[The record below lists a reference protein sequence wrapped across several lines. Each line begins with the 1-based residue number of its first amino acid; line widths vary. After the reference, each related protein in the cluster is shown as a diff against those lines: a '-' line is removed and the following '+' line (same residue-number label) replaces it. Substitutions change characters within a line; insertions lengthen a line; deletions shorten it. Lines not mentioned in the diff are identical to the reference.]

1 VGLAESVDIEGAIV
15 AVQVKSKVDEIRA
28 QLPAVHSSAYLNT
41 GTNGPLPRVAHEAM
55 AQMALQ
61 EFEEGRIAMDGWKV
75 KMALKPAARD
85 ALARAFNVKSS
96 EIALTQLTTEGMNI
110 MIHGVD
116 WQRGDEAIITNLEHP
131 GGQLPLYVAAHRNG
145 VQIRVV
151 DLGNGEGDVAGKI
164 ERVIT
169 KRTRALVISHL
180 AWNTGAVLPLKEI
193 VEVCRKHDVLV
204 LVDAA
209 QSAGSIDPKLYE
221 NDPDA
226 YAMPGQKWMCGPE
239 GTGSLWIREERISW
253 FQQTYVNYGNAMGG
267 VDNMGG
273 YFTPT
278 AGAARF
284 DRIATY
290 FPLIAG
296 QQAATEWLADDVGMD
311 WAYDRIAELGKL
323 AYKTLEDIDGIS
335 LLTPKKNMAGL
346 VSFNLAGIE
355 PNDLVTTLFE
365 RGFTLRTIPSPSCVR
380 MATGFY
386 NTEEEIT
393 TLGAAIEEV
402 KRELPKTM

>member
-1 VGLAESVDIEGAIV
+1 
-15 AVQVKSKVDEIRA
+15 
-28 QLPAVHSSAYLNT
+28 
-41 GTNGPLPRVAHEAM
+41 
-55 AQMALQ
+55 
-61 EFEEGRIAMDGWKV
+61 
-75 KMALKPAARD
+75 
-85 ALARAFNVKSS
+85 
-96 EIALTQLTTEGMNI
+96 MNI

-131 GGQLPLYVAAHRNG
+131 GGQLPLYVVARRYG
-145 VQIRVV
+145 VQVRTV

-239 GTGSLWIREERISW
+239 GTGSLWIRDERISW
-253 FQQTYVNYGNAMGG
+253 FQQTYVNYGSAMGG
-267 VDNMGG
+267 VDNQGG

-290 FPLIAG
+290 YPLIGG
-296 QQAATEWLADDVGMD
+296 QKAATEWLADEVGMD
-311 WAYDRIAELGKL
+311 WIYSRIADLGKL
-323 AYKTLEDIDGIS
+323 AYKTLENIDGVT
-335 LLTPKKNMAGL
+335 LLTPKSNMAGL
-346 VSFNLAGIE
+346 ISFNLAGIE
-355 PNDLVTTLFE
+355 PNDLVTALFE
-365 RGFTLRTIPSPSCVR
+365 RGFILRTIPSPACVR
-380 MATGFY
+380 LSTGFY

-393 TLGAAIEEV
+393 TLGAAIEEL
-402 KRELPKTM
+402 KRELPKAM

>member
-1 VGLAESVDIEGAIV
+1 M
-15 AVQVKSKVDEIRA
+15 AVQIDAKVDEIRA
-28 QLPAVHSSAYLNT
+28 QLPAVHAQAYLNT

-61 EFEEGRIAMDGWKV
+61 EYEEGRIAMDGWKT

-85 ALARAFNVKSS
+85 ALARAFQVKAD

-131 GGQLPLYVAAHRNG
+131 GGQLPLYVAARRSG
-145 VQIRVV
+145 VQIRLV
-151 DLGNGEGDVAGKI
+151 DLGNGDGDVAGKI

-169 KRTRALVISHL
+169 RRTRALVISHL

-253 FQQTYVNYGNAMGG
+253 FQQTYVNYGSAMGG
-267 VDNMGG
+267 VDNTGG

-278 AGAARF
+278 PGAARF

-296 QQAATEWLADDVGMD
+296 QQAATEWLVDDVGLD
-311 WAYDRIAELGKL
+311 WAYDRIATLGKL
-323 AYKTLEDIDGIS
+323 AYKTLESIDGIKI
-335 LLTPKKNMAGL
+335 LTPKGNMAGL
-346 VSFNLAGIE
+346 ISFNLTGIE

-380 MATGFY
+380 LSTGFY
-386 NTEEEIT
+386 NTEEEIAN
-393 TLGAAIEEV
+393 LGAAIEEV
-402 KRELPKTM
+402 KREIPKTM

>member
-1 VGLAESVDIEGAIV
+1 V
-15 AVQVKSKVDEIRA
+15 AVQVDSKVDQIRA
-28 QLPAVHSSAYLNT
+28 QLPAVHAKAYLNT
-41 GTNGPLPRVAHEAM
+41 GTNGPLPRVAAEAM
-55 AQMALQ
+55 AELAL
-61 EFEEGRIAMDGWKV
+61 EELEQGRISMDAWKS

-85 ALARAFNVKSS
+85 ALARAFNVKSD

-131 GGQLPLYVAAHRNG
+131 GGQLPLYVAAHRHG
-145 VQIRVV
+145 VQIRLV
-151 DLGNGEGDVAGKI
+151 DLGTGDGDVAGKI
-164 ERVIT
+164 ERAIT

-193 VEVCRKHDVLV
+193 VETCRKHDVLV

-221 NDPDA
+221 NDPDG

-239 GTGSLWIREERISW
+239 GTGSLWIREERIGW
-253 FQQTYVNYGNAMGG
+253 FQQTYVNYGSAMGG
-267 VDNMGG
+267 VDNQGG

-278 AGAARF
+278 SGAARF

-290 FPLIAG
+290 YPLIAG
-296 QQAATEWLADDVGMD
+296 QKAATEWLVDEIGMD
-311 WAYDRIAELGKL
+311 WAYARIAELGKQ
-323 AYKTLEDIDGIS
+323 AYRTLEGIDGVTI
-335 LLTPKKNMAGL
+335 LTPKKNMAGL

-355 PNDLVTTLFE
+355 PNDLVTNLFD
-365 RGFTLRTIPSPSCVR
+365 RGFILRTIPSPSCVR
-380 MATGFY
+380 LATGFY
-386 NTEEEIT
+386 NTEDEIAN
-393 TLGAAIEEV
+393 LGSAIEEI

>member
-1 VGLAESVDIEGAIV
+1 V
-15 AVQVKSKVDEIRA
+15 AVQVDSKVDAIRA
-28 QLPAVHSSAYLNT
+28 QLAAVHAKAYLNT
-41 GTNGPLPRVAHEAM
+41 GTNGPLPRAAAEAM
-55 AQMALQ
+55 AQMAL
-61 EFEEGRIAMDGWKV
+61 EEYEQGRISMDAWQV
-75 KMALKPAARD
+75 KMALKPEARN
-85 ALARAFNVKSS
+85 ALARAFNVKAD

-131 GGQLPLYVAAHRNG
+131 GGQLPLYVVAHRHG
-145 VQIRVV
+145 VQVRTV
-151 DLGNGEGDVAGKI
+151 DLGNGGGDVAGKI
-164 ERVIT
+164 ESVIT

-253 FQQTYVNYGNAMGG
+253 FQQTYVNYSSAMGG
-267 VDNMGG
+267 VDNQGG
-273 YFTPT
+273 YFAPTP
-278 AGAARF
+278 GAARF

-290 FPLIAG
+290 YPLIAG
-296 QQAATEWLADDVGMD
+296 QRAATEWLADDVGMD
-311 WAYDRIAELGKL
+311 WIYSRIAELGKL
-323 AYKTLEDIDGIS
+323 AYKTLANIDGVSI
-335 LLTPKKNMAGL
+335 LTPKSNMAGL
-346 VSFNLAGIE
+346 ISFNLAGIE
-355 PNDLVTTLFE
+355 PNDLVTTLFD
-365 RGFTLRTIPSPSCVR
+365 RGFILRTIPSPSCVR
-380 MATGFY
+380 LSTGFY
-386 NTEEEIT
+386 NTEEEIEN
-393 TLGAAIEEV
+393 LGAAIEEL
-402 KRELPKTM
+402 KRELPKAM

>member
-1 VGLAESVDIEGAIV
+1 M
-15 AVQVKSKVDEIRA
+15 AVQIETKVDEIRA
-28 QLPAVHSSAYLNT
+28 QLPAVHAKAYLNT
-41 GTNGPLPRVAHEAM
+41 GTNGPLPRAAAEAM
-55 AQMALQ
+55 AQMAL
-61 EFEEGRIAMDGWKV
+61 EEYEQGRISMDAWTV
-75 KMALKPAARD
+75 KMALKPEARN
-85 ALARAFNVKSS
+85 ALARAFNVKSD

-131 GGQLPLYVAAHRNG
+131 GGQLPLYVAAHRHG

-193 VEVCRKHDVLV
+193 VETCRKHDVLV

-209 QSAGSIDPKLYE
+209 QSAGSIDPQLYE

-253 FQQTYVNYGNAMGG
+253 FQQTYVNYGSALGG
-267 VDNMGG
+267 VDNQGG

-278 AGAARF
+278 PGAARF

-290 FPLIAG
+290 YPLIAG
-296 QQAATEWLADDVGMD
+296 QKAATEWLADDVGMD
-311 WAYDRIAELGKL
+311 WIYSRIAELGKL
-323 AYKTLEDIDGIS
+323 AYKTLENIDGVS
-335 LLTPKKNMAGL
+335 LLTPKANMAGL
-346 VSFNLAGIE
+346 ISFNLAGIE

-365 RGFTLRTIPSPSCVR
+365 RGFILRTIPSPSCVR
-380 MATGFY
+380 MSTGFY